1 MVGRCDK
8 RAGLAPFASA
18 FILAVLPSRVFH
30 HRFILGL
37 ATAGT
42 WFLVGFVLY
51 LAAKIRAE
59 RTVREEEFTVPS
71 SIKSLAGSELSE
83 SDDPIQSW
91 PQDALGR
98 AALVDSLSVK
108 IMIAKAPVLALSGA
122 FGVGKTSI
130 LNLLREHIGDKAI
143 IISFS
148 TWLPG
153 SQETLTSY
161 LLADIASECKKR
173 YVVPG
178 LRQSALRLARAL
190 GQRVPVLSDYLKLL
204 PSTTQKDDIENLKS
218 ALVRLPKR
226 VVVLLDEIDRME
238 KEEIMTLLKVIR
250 GIATLPNLSFVC
262 AGSIDTMIKTVVKDD
277 EYFEKFFPVI
287 IPVPEPDSAAL
298 RRTGADRLFAAFE
311 SRAWFENNIEA
322 EKFRKRIESVWDGRI
337 APLL

>member
-1 MVGRCDK
+1 
-8 RAGLAPFASA
+8 
-18 FILAVLPSRVFH
+18 
-30 HRFILGL
+30 
-37 ATAGT
+37 
-42 WFLVGFVLY
+42 
-51 LAAKIRAE
+51 
-59 RTVREEEFTVPS
+59 
-71 SIKSLAGSELSE
+71 
-83 SDDPIQSW
+83 
-91 PQDALGR
+91 
-98 AALVDSLSVK
+98 
-108 IMIAKAPVLALSGA
+108 
-122 FGVGKTSI
+122 
-130 LNLLREHIGDKAI
+130 
-143 IISFS
+143 
-148 TWLPG
+148 
-153 SQETLTSY
+153 
-161 LLADIASECKKR
+161 LADIASECKKR

-277 EYFEKFFPVI
+277 EYFETFFPVI

>member
-1 MVGRCDK
+1 MNSREKKVLQSWRLVLWEFVK
-8 RAGLAPFASA
+8 REWFSLFLATSLGIVAAESFDLLLRDQSFRGYLVSNFKPSVSFDDPEHYVPYLVIVFGTMFLAVVALVFGYVRRGLRSWWAGVTSGLVLLPFASA

-130 LNLLREHIGDKAI
+130 LNLLREHI
-143 IISFS
+143 
-148 TWLPG
+148 
-153 SQETLTSY
+153 
-161 LLADIASECKKR
+161 
-173 YVVPG
+173 
-178 LRQSALRLARAL
+178 
-190 GQRVPVLSDYLKLL
+190 
-204 PSTTQKDDIENLKS
+204 
-218 ALVRLPKR
+218 
-226 VVVLLDEIDRME
+226 
-238 KEEIMTLLKVIR
+238 
-250 GIATLPNLSFVC
+250 
-262 AGSIDTMIKTVVKDD
+262 
-277 EYFEKFFPVI
+277 
-287 IPVPEPDSAAL
+287 
-298 RRTGADRLFAAFE
+298 
-311 SRAWFENNIEA
+311 
-322 EKFRKRIESVWDGRI
+322 
-337 APLL
+337 